1 MFQNDSRISKED
13 IVSLRFTGKL
23 KLLNIWCYKAI
34 GKAFRVSILS
44 VGKAKL
50 IMLQKIYI
58 KKTKNL
64 LFQMITFSRRLDK
77 I

>member
-1 MFQNDSRISKED
+1 MFQNYFRISKED
-13 IVSLRFTGKL
+13 IVSLKFTGKL
-23 KLLNIWCYKAI
+23 KLLTIWCCKVI
-34 GKAFRVSILS
+34 GKAFRISILP

-50 IMLQKIYI
+50 IMLQKIDI
-58 KKTKNL
+58 NKTKNL